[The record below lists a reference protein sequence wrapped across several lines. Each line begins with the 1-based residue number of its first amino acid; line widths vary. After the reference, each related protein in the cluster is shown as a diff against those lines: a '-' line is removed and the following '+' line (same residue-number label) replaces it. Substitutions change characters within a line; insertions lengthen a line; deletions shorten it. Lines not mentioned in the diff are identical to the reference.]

1 MLNSLARNKGSR
13 RWLGLCLFAIAFLFA
28 ALVSGCGGSG
38 SSGSGGGAPAKEYSD
53 VIFHFNNLASET
65 LARAV
70 PDGTTQIRF
79 TGSTSSREVL
89 YGPTTRAY
97 APTITLEKVPVK
109 VTGFV
114 LECLNNNGGLTAI
127 IPVSV
132 QLNGYRETV
141 VEINDYK
148 ELKDVISKVVVSPTA
163 INDLLVGYSESITA
177 IATLTDGQIVDLTPY
192 LTFTSSNSDVA
203 TVEQNGYDG
212 AKVTASKGGETVI
225 SGSVLGVTT
234 PEIKVVVNGGVAET
248 SVGFEPKEL
257 EVAPNI
263 KSQSKAFVYFNNN
276 TKKNLDSSKVTY
288 TVEPEGIVTVKAS
301 TSGPAIC
308 EVTGVSSAQIGATA
322 TITMTATLS
331 DGSTSTST
339 MKVTIIESVPLS
351 LTISND
357 TTGADWPTA
366 LGENRIYSSNKYS
379 ASQFKAMVT
388 MSNGDEKDVTSE
400 VTWVSG
406 SEEVAKF
413 DDETAGKLQ
422 AVGVVGN
429 ANVTATYNNI
439 DSNEISMEVITPGV
453 EKLEVINLTNLE
465 SGIILALENGQSLS
479 EPYALT
485 LKATYGNGDEEYPT
499 MEGGLVA
506 EHLIYTDTKS
516 EDYLTFEDGTTA
528 GVVNVYGKRLTGVD
542 VADESWMKFTYKEV
556 STDKIPVKVIA
567 DKLKFMTVNFVDQ
580 TTGKSYGAEKI
591 SNTWELAVPYGRSY
605 TISIH
610 GESSTGKDM
619 GEISGSYSY
628 AYSVGNWDQFDTIDL
643 QDKDNLS
650 DVASVDAGS
659 PVIVSG
665 IDTNEDSPTY
675 KWSDTP
681 EVVSLDRGYTPSLF
695 SAGDTRGA
703 HKYNYTDTTTG
714 ATCSGE
720 IIVVAKEKSSGE
732 EAFRVKLYFAEPAV
746 DSYLAY
752 SYGAHSRRSD
762 DLTFDIPRGTNFKL
776 GTTQH
781 VIAVMSDLD
790 DEGNHRTEDISGIM
804 SVDDSSVKMDNTFIL
819 EKVADNEFSTVDS
832 QEKYEPQN
840 SFALAAS
847 TSKMEGIV
855 INNAWDEEGVFG
867 QEVYP
872 GGDWASYN
880 CENTGFIFRLERPL
894 INKAILKVLDIDEQ
908 EVTPDDKGKYH
919 FKQDEKF
926 YCYYADVE
934 TSDHQ
939 ETYKDLEYL
948 ASVSEILGYYIDGK
962 IVKVL
967 EHVGPGDQ
975 KIAVNTDPYHMLVSG
990 TVDPD
995 TGKEIVLKD
1004 GYSSSITIVPDAD
1017 NYYDASAYNTSRN
1030 IVLDMP

>member
-38 SSGSGGGAPAKEYSD
+38 SSGSGNGAPAKEYSD

-114 LECLNNNGGLTAI
+114 LECLNSNNGLTAI

-132 QLNGYRETV
+132 QLNGYRDTV
-141 VEINDYK
+141 VNINDYP
-148 ELKDVISKVVVSPTA
+148 ELSSVVKSVVVNPTA

-177 IATLTDGQIVDLTPY
+177 IATLSDGQIVDLTPY
-192 LTFTSSNSDVA
+192 LTFTSSNADVA

-225 SGSVLGVTT
+225 SGSVLGVSM

-288 TVEPEGIVTVKAS
+288 TVEPEDVVTVNAS

-308 EVTGVSSAQIGATA
+308 EVTGVSSAQVGATA

-331 DGSTSTST
+331 DGSTETSE
-339 MKVTIIESVPLS
+339 MKVTIIDSVPLS

-388 MSNGDEKDVTSE
+388 MSNGDEKDVTDQ

-406 SEEVAKF
+406 NEEAAKF

-422 AVGVVGN
+422 AVGV
-429 ANVTATYNNI
+429 APATTAVTATYSNI

-453 EKLEVINLTNLE
+453 EKLEVVNITNLE
-465 SGIILALENGQSLS
+465 SGIVLALEAGQASS
-479 EPYALT
+479 EPYAVT
-485 LKATYGNGDEEYPT
+485 IKATYGNGDEEYPT
-499 MEGGLVA
+499 IEGGLVA
-506 EHLIYTDTKS
+506 EHIVTSDAVST
-516 EDYLTFEDGTTA
+516 DYLTFEDGTTA
-528 GVVNVYGKRLTGVD
+528 GVVNVYGKRLTGGD
-542 VADESWMKFTYKEV
+542 HADASWMKFTYQGI
-556 STDKIPVKVIA
+556 STDKIPVKVINEE
-567 DKLKFMTVNFVDQ
+567 LQFMTVNFVDN
-580 TTGKSYGAEKI
+580 TTGKSYCADRK
-591 SNTWELAVPYGRSY
+591 NNKYELAVPYGRSY
-605 TISIH
+605 TMSIH
-610 GESSTGKDM
+610 GKTNTGNYM
-619 GEISGSYSY
+619 GEISGNY
-628 AYSVGNWDQFDTIDL
+628 AYAYCVGNWDKFETLDFINDES
-643 QDKDNLS
+643 NLS
-650 DVASVDAGS
+650 DNGSVS
-659 PVIVSG
+659 PSYPVIVSG
-665 IDTNEDSPTY
+665 VTNTQ

-681 EVVSLDRGYTPSLF
+681 QIISLDRSYNPASF

-703 HKYNYTDTTTG
+703 HKYNYTDDDGTV
-714 ATCSGE
+714 CSGE
-720 IIVVAKEKSSGE
+720 IIVVAKDKSSGE

-746 DSYLAY
+746 DSYIAY

-762 DLTFDIPRGTNFKL
+762 DLTFDIPRGTNFNL
-776 GTTQH
+776 GTTQRM
-781 VIAVMSDLD
+781 IGVMSDLND
-790 DEGNHRTEDISGIM
+790 DGTHRTEDITENM
-804 SVDDSSVKMDNTFIL
+804 SVDDSSVNMDNTFIL
-819 EKVADNEFSTVDS
+819 DKVSDNVFSSVDC
-832 QEKYEPQN
+832 QDKYQPQN

-855 INNAWDEEGVFG
+855 INNAWDEKGVFG
-867 QEVYP
+867 LEASP
-872 GGDWASYN
+872 GVWASYN
-880 CENTGFIFRLERPL
+880 CENPGFIFRLERPL
-894 INKAILKVLDIDEQ
+894 VTKATLKVLDIDEQ
-908 EVTPDDKGKYH
+908 EVTPDENDKYH
-919 FKQDEKF
+919 FKQDDKF
-926 YCYYADVE
+926 YCYYTDVE

-939 ETYKDLEYL
+939 ETYKDLKYL
-948 ASVSEILGYYIDGK
+948 ASIEKILGYYIDNQ
-962 IVKVL
+962 IVEVL
-967 EHVGPGDQ
+967 EHVGLGDQ
-975 KIAVNTDPYHMLVSG
+975 EVAANTDPYHMLVS
-990 TVDPD
+990 TDELP
-995 TGKEIVLKD
+995 LKD
-1004 GYSSSITIVPDAD
+1004 GYSSSITIVPDDD
-1017 NYYDASAYNTSRN
+1017 NYYDASTYNASRV
-1030 IVLDMP
+1030 IVLDIP